1 MSTRSPRAGTT
12 GPMEQHSPQP
22 GAAQAAP
29 GSRGTRPARPRRP
42 SRASP
47 PSPAEMTSAVD
58 SQEKAAKSPPSA
70 GSTIGERRSATHSD
84 KVSEQEEYTKVI
96 LLLRTEL
103 GKAHEMLR
111 QREKNG
117 GEDENTLEKLR
128 AQHRD
133 ETAAANKII
142 LLQVCVLRLLAAI
155 DSMACSHILA

>member
-1 MSTRSPRAGTT
+1 
-12 GPMEQHSPQP
+12 MEQHSPQP

-70 GSTIGERRSATHSD
+70 GSASD

-155 DSMACSHILA
+155 DSIAGSHILA